1 MFGLSVHNARFGSE
15 GVIVK
20 GIKLGMTVTK
30 FQRAELSKIGSSKT
44 VLSFVMVQSS
54 ISIEILVW
62 SSVSGVSGVGIGL
75 FLLLLWDACVDAF
88 LVMLISSRGLPF
100 WAKLS

>member
-1 MFGLSVHNARFGSE
+1 MASGIDSISMVGLSVHNARFGSE
-15 GVIVK
+15 GVIVE
-20 GIKLGMTVTK
+20 GIKLGMTVTE

-62 SSVSGVSGVGIGL
+62 SSVSGVSGVGT
-75 FLLLLWDACVDAF
+75 
-88 LVMLISSRGLPF
+88 S
-100 WAKLS
+100 